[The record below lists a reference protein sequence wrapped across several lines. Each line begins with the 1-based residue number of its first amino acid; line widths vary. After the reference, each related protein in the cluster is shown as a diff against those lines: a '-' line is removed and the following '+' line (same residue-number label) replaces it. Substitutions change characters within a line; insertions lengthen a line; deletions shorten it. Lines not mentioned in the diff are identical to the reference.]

1 MPDDPALLV
10 GVGAERHML
19 VLARNQVEDLH
30 AVAARPDMVVAQNLH
45 LHVRAQAAV
54 IPQFQAGI
62 LCERGVR
69 PYPEAKDD
77 DVGRD

>member
-1 MPDDPALLV
+1 
-10 GVGAERHML
+10 
-19 VLARNQVEDLH
+19 
-30 AVAARPDMVVAQNLH
+30 MVVAENLH

-54 IPQFQAGI
+54 IAQRQAGI

-69 PYPEAKDD
+69 PYPEAEDD